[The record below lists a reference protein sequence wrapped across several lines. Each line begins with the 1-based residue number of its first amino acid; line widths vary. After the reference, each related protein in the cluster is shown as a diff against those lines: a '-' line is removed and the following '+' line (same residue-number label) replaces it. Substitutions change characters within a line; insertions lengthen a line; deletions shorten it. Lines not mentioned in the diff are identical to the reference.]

1 MLLSMLLAN
10 PLQVFKLAAIYGLRA
25 TLDTLGPVG
34 QYAQYRF
41 GDSLPLFLAALLSA
55 WILVSFGA
63 AFALFNR
70 RGDL

>member
-1 MLLSMLLAN
+1 MLLIN

-34 QYAQYRF
+34 QYAALRF
-41 GDSLPLFLAALLSA
+41 GDALPSLLLVLLIG
-55 WILVSFGA
+55 WMVLSFGI